1 MWGVVKGDV
10 AWGARLLDGCGLT
23 ARWAAMR
30 GVDGLRINSALQA
43 GAQKLSMMTTSE
55 KWEAEDTEPSDSAE
69 AALERDS

>member
-1 MWGVVKGDV
+1 
-10 AWGARLLDGCGLT
+10 
-23 ARWAAMR
+23 MR